1 MAIRCTTLCCVADA
15 FLLRYRMDRYERSLH
30 VSDMGRLHNKQPPA
44 IFTLFAQ
51 EQSPT
56 KKGGIGAL
64 LLGILLLVKSA
75 CYVLNYHGER
85 VESFFFLSDAPAQ
98 GGAASF

>member
-1 MAIRCTTLCCVADA
+1 MAIRRTTHCCAADA
-15 FLLRYRMDRYERSLH
+15 FLLRYRMDRYERSWH
-30 VSDMGRLHNKQPPA
+30 VSDMERSHNKQPT
-44 IFTLFAQ
+44 IILILFAQ

-75 CYVLNYHGER
+75 CHVLN
-85 VESFFFLSDAPAQ
+85 LSW
-98 GGAASF
+98 GKS